1 MGISLVAYL
10 IPYDRAQRKSEVH
23 ERDEPPSPEP
33 KRSKSRALKSLG
45 SLKGDPKQRTQQYN
59 SHGIESD
66 PSKPVLSQEVVRYF
80 EKNWTLR
87 MKHKRKLGV
96 QKTHRGAKIKLTL
109 IHAPD
114 EPLRIEEPEEGEQTV
129 DENDNFQTVEEQEEL
144 EPAATTPRR
153 R

>member
-23 ERDEPPSPEP
+23 ERDERDEPPSPEP

-59 SHGIESD
+59 SHEIESD

-96 QKTHRGAKIKLTL
+96 QKTHRGAKLKLTL

-129 DENDNFQTVEEQEEL
+129 DENFASLTEQE